1 MQSAV
6 YIRGMKKLALAA
18 YSHSPRAEIVY
29 ARGAADKYDKGVR
42 QSEGVYIYIYIYIYT
57 CARARVWYIIGGV
70 RKTEATVGVA
80 AECLLMLY
88 KY

>member
-42 QSEGVYIYIYIYIYT
+42 QSEGVYIYIYIYM
-57 CARARVWYIIGGV
+57 CARARMVHYRRGKENRSRRWRRRGV
-70 RKTEATVGVA
+70 LINALQILK
-80 AECLLMLY
+80 
-88 KY
+88 